1 MNNVASESSE
11 LPPRTVSKT
20 PVFQSQ
26 YRSVESWQVRFQGG
40 RDSEFFIQR
49 TPDIV
54 TVCAVT
60 DTNEVLVL
68 REYLFGPEQTA
79 YKLVGGIVD
88 DGKSPKEIAVQELR
102 EEAGAT
108 AREMIPL
115 GVSFQDKYNTGKCF
129 YFLALGA
136 NRAFPQSLGE
146 DEAIQVVPMSMDAFR
161 ALVLDGQIHPIADLL
176 CAFKALSH
184 IDTHS

>member
-1 MNNVASESSE
+1 MSRET
-11 LPPRTVSKT
+11 PHTISKT
-20 PVFQSQ
+20 PVFESR
-26 YRSVESWQVRFQGG
+26 YRSVESWQVRFANG
-40 RDSEFFIQR
+40 RDGEFFIQR

-68 REYLFGPEQTA
+68 REYLFGPEEIMH
-79 YKLVGGIVD
+79 KLVGGIVD
-88 DGKSPKEIAVQELR
+88 DGKSPEEIAVQELR

-108 AREMIPL
+108 ARDIISL
-115 GVSFQDKYNTGKCF
+115 GSSFQDKYNTGKCF

-146 DEAIQVVPMSMDAFR
+146 DEAIEVVPMPMHAFR
-161 ALVLDGQIHPIADLL
+161 ALVAEGNIHPIADSL
-176 CAFKALSH
+176 CALKALSY